1 MSVPSK
7 AQFLQALHAVWPSLH
22 DNRRAML
29 LAHFRA
35 PSHRASMRVL
45 ALSAGYKTPRP
56 ANVQY
61 GMAGRAI
68 SEQTGYPSAAAKLA
82 GEVDWTNAIGSV
94 VGPDSLGESQWEMHP
109 ELAAAMGEF
118 ISLEG
123 IAVAVPDSDDT
134 DALIGEA
141 SETERIELRKS
152 RIGQGRFRDSVIDYW
167 RACAAT
173 GCDEPTLL
181 IASHIVPWRESS
193 NHERL
198 DGFNGLLLIPNLD
211 RLFDKGWISFD
222 DDGRILRSPQ
232 LRDSVAGTLGLNDGI
247 QIKNLH
253 PQHRE
258 HLVRHRNDVFK
269 AA

>member
-1 MSVPSK
+1 
-7 AQFLQALHAVWPSLH
+7 
-22 DNRRAML
+22 
-29 LAHFRA
+29 
-35 PSHRASMRVL
+35 
-45 ALSAGYKTPRP
+45 
-56 ANVQY
+56 
-61 GMAGRAI
+61 
-68 SEQTGYPSAAAKLA
+68 
-82 GEVDWTNAIGSV
+82 
-94 VGPDSLGESQWEMHP
+94 MHP